1 MIEVVGATAGGGDS
15 KSNRLV
21 VAASPD
27 ELLDVRLFS
36 RVAVISVGGLCGGT
50 EARSLSEVMTV
61 VEKWSLLAT

>member
-1 MIEVVGATAGGGDS
+1 MEVAGATAGGGDS

-27 ELLDVRLFS
+27 GLLDVRLFS
-36 RVAVISVGGLCGGT
+36 RVCKVAAISVGGLCGGT

-61 VEKWSLLAT
+61 V